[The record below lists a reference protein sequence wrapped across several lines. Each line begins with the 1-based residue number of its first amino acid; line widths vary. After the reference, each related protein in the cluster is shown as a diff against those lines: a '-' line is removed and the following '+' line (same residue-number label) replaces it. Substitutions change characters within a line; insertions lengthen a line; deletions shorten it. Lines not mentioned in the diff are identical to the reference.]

1 MVLSIATGY
10 VEENLGDDHVKFGE
24 YDNHWH

>member
-10 VEENLGDDHVKFGE
+10 VEENLGDDQVEFGE
-24 YDNHWH
+24 HDNHWH